1 MNVNQY
7 ISALAKY
14 GIDRGLIDACDRT
27 WAINQLIDALG
38 LHSYEDAEPADAPLE
53 DVLRALLDDAVE
65 RGACESDVT
74 SRDLLDTRLMGILTP
89 PPREVRA
96 KSAELYAKSP
106 REATTDWYY
115 AFGEA
120 SAVLQNWLQ

>member
-14 GIDRGLIDACDRT
+14 GIDRGLIYACDRT

-38 LHSYEDAEPADAPLE
+38 LQSYEDAEPADAPLE
-53 DVLRALLDDAVE
+53 DILRALLDDAVE

-106 REATTDWYY
+106 REATAWYY